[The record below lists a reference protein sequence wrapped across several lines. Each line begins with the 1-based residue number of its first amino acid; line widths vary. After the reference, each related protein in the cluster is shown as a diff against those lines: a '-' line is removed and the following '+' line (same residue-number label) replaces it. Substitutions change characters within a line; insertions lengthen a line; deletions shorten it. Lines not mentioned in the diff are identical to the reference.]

1 MELIEKIKKT
11 APDATVSENGEP
23 VVSVSAQELHQVAEA
38 LYADSEHSMDYLRDI
53 VGMDWGETGLG
64 ALYLLESTRTGHRI
78 ILKTVTADREQ
89 AFLPTVSDLWK
100 TALIKEREVFDFFGI
115 RFLNHPDMR
124 RIFLRE
130 DWKGYP
136 LRKDYDMNSNP
147 LNMENEVNA
156 DITDEYFLKPD
167 GTIADK
173 KNIVFDQKDFVVNIG
188 PQHPSTH
195 GVLRMRTSLDGENIC
210 KVDPIL
216 GYIHRGI
223 EKLCESLTYPQ
234 TLALTDRLD
243 YLGASQNRHALCM
256 CIEKGLGVEVS
267 ERVQYIR
274 TIMDELQR
282 IDSHLLFFSCLCMDM
297 GALTAFFYGFR
308 DREKVLDILEQ
319 TTGGRLIQAY
329 NTIGGVQADIH
340 PEFVKK
346 VKELIKYLRPVLK
359 EYHEIFTGNV
369 IAQQRLKG
377 TGVLTRED
385 AVSFGATGG
394 TGRASGWACDVRKR
408 HPYAMYGKVDFREV
422 LFTEGDCF
430 ARYMVRM
437 EEILESLRIIEQLI
451 DNIPE
456 GEYQLKMKPVIRVP
470 EGSYYAAVEGSRGEF
485 GVYLESRGDK
495 SPYRLKF
502 RSTGLPLVS
511 CMDTITRGAKIAD
524 LIAIGGTLDYVVPD
538 IDR

>member
-38 LYADSEHSMDYLRDI
+38 LYADSEHPMDYLRDI

-188 PQHPSTH
+188 PQHPSIH

-216 GYIHRGI
+216 GYIHRGNK
-223 EKLCESLTYPQ
+223 KLNEILPSPQ
-234 TLALTDRLD
+234 PLALTDRLD
-243 YLGASQNRHALCM
+243 SLTAHQNRHALCM
-256 CIEKGLGVEVS
+256 CIEKAAGIEIS
-267 ERVQYIR
+267 ERAQYIR

-282 IDSHLLFFSCLCMDM
+282 IDSHLLFYSCLVMDM
-297 GALTAFFYGFR
+297 GGLTPFFYGFR
-308 DREKVLDILEQ
+308 EREMILDIFEE
-319 TTGGRLIQAY
+319 TTGGRLIQNY
-329 NTIGGVQADIH
+329 NMIGGVQADIH
-340 PEFVKK
+340 PTFCTK
-346 VKELIKYLRPVLK
+346 VKEFIAHLRSVIKD
-359 EYHEIFTGNV
+359 YHDIFTGNV
-369 IAQQRLKG
+369 IARTRLQ
-377 TGVLTRED
+377 GVGILSRED
-385 AVSFGATGG
+385 AISLGCTGG
-394 TGRASGWACDVRKR
+394 TGRASGWANDVRKH
-408 HPYAMYGKVDFREV
+408 HPYAWYDKVDFK
-422 LFTEGDCF
+422 
-430 ARYMVRM
+430 
-437 EEILESLRIIEQLI
+437 EI
-451 DNIPE
+451 
-456 GEYQLKMKPVIRVP
+456 
-470 EGSYYAAVEGSRGEF
+470 
-485 GVYLESRGDK
+485 
-495 SPYRLKF
+495 
-502 RSTGLPLVS
+502 T
-511 CMDTITRGAKIAD
+511 
-524 LIAIGGTLDYVVPD
+524 
-538 IDR
+538 